1 MSDSL
6 GEKPTSSN
14 PSGFGA
20 TFGNVLEVTV
30 HGAQAHFYTVSE
42 EHLDSLTSGQWVIYT
57 NLASAFFGS
66 FVSLAS
72 IFLTGFSNPSPL
84 HGTIA
89 SGATM
94 STGLL
99 CVVFTTLAVIGY
111 KSHTRNLRR
120 LKERRWQ
127 V

>member
-1 MSDSL
+1 MSDSSE
-6 GEKPTSSN
+6 GKPTS
-14 PSGFGA
+14 GQRTEFGA

-30 HGAQAHFYTVSE
+30 YGAQAHFYTISE
-42 EHLDSLTSGQWVIYT
+42 EQLDSLTSGHWLIYT

-72 IFLTGFSNPSPL
+72 LFLAGFSNPSPL

-94 STGLL
+94 TTGFLWL
-99 CVVFTTLAVIGY
+99 VFTAMAAVGY
-111 KSHTRNLRR
+111 RSHARNLRR